1 MPPTPLSITSLPVT
15 SLPTSSLP
23 TSSAVGGTPAG
34 RVDAAI
40 DTDLRSTREQ
50 ILDEAV
56 ACFAQ
61 SGYEGTSL
69 NDIAAGV
76 GIRRPSLLHH
86 FVSKEAL
93 YQEVFEHLLS
103 DWFERLAGAIDSP
116 EVGWKKV
123 ELVLRAGFRFF
134 ADNPSY
140 VRIVRR
146 EAIDAGQHLAID
158 LASVLRPM
166 FDLAT
171 SYFERE
177 MDHGLFVRQD
187 ARQLLITGYG
197 ALLTY
202 FSDEPFLEGLLD
214 VAPLSAD
221 ALAAREEHIVEFF
234 RAALLR

>member
-1 MPPTPLSITSLPVT
+1 M
-15 SLPTSSLP
+15 
-23 TSSAVGGTPAG
+23 AVHREPS
-34 RVDAAI
+34 VDDDI
-40 DTDLRSTREQ
+40 EPEPRSTREQ
-50 ILDEAV
+50 ILDEAL

-86 FVSKEAL
+86 FPSKEAL
-93 YQEVFEHLLS
+93 YQEVFERLLS
-103 DWFERLAGAIDSP
+103 DWFDRLTSAIAAP
-116 EVGWKKV
+116 ETGWAKV

-140 VRIVRR
+140 VRMVRR
-146 EAIDAGQHLAID
+146 EAIDGGQHLAID

-166 FDLAT
+166 FDLAAG
-171 SYFERE
+171 YFELQ
-177 MDHGLFVRQD
+177 MDAGVFQRQD

-197 ALLTY
+197 ALLSY

-221 ALAAREEHIVEFF
+221 ALAAREEHVVEFF
-234 RAALLR
+234 RAALLP